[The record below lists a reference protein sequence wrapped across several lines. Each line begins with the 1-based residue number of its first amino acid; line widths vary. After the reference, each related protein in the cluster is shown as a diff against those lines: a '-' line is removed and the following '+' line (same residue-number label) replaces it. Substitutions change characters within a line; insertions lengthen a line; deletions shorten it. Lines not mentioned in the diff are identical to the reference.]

1 MFRELK
7 LLEYTL
13 EITRAMA
20 TVQGI
25 QGSKEI
31 YRLVDERK
39 NITASLSYVQ
49 KLLPK
54 MVKAGILV
62 SSDTGYE
69 LLMPLDE
76 VSVASI
82 LDICDMPP
90 KNSII
95 FPLCEQIKQAFS
107 LTTVDELSE
116 VS

>member
-13 EITRAMA
+13 EITRAMS

-31 YRLVDERK
+31 YSLVAKRE
-39 NITASLSYVQ
+39 NIKASLSYVQ

-54 MVKAGILV
+54 MVKAGILI

-69 LLMPLDE
+69 LAKPIDE
-76 VSVASI
+76 ITVASI
-82 LDICDMPP
+82 LDICDMPA
-90 KNSII
+90 KDSLI
-95 FPLCEQIKQAFS
+95 FPLCTQIKQAFS

-116 VS
+116 NF

>member
-7 LLEYTL
+7 LLEYAV
-13 EITRAMA
+13 EITRAMSSA
-20 TVQGI
+20 QGV

-54 MVKAGILV
+54 MVKAGILT
-62 SSDTGYE
+62 SCDAGYE
-69 LLMPLDE
+69 LVTPLDE
-76 VSVASI
+76 VTVASI
-82 LDICDMPP
+82 LDMCDMPP

-107 LTTVDELSE
+107 LTTVDELTE